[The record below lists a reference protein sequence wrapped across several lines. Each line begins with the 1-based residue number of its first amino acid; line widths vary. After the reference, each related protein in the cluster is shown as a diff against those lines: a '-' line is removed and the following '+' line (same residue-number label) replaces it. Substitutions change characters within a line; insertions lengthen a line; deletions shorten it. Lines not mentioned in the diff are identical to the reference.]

1 MSDKYIEQIAKELND
16 RYEWMKD
23 PISIVADTNVTLDD
37 LIENSED
44 VYDVIVDIHLIN
56 GDIVTIKNECLRSFE
71 WKRYMG
77 AEIEL
82 DSGHGNIMANI
93 YTYVPVYHSIS
104 IPISSIC
111 LIDSYSKYIDWKEY
125 KRIKEIKQKME
136 NKELTLNEYQ
146 KAAMNT
152 CMPSCENFSYMTLNL
167 MGELGEFTSKIGKL
181 IRKGKAHIENSKLVF
196 YDDVTDEEMKA
207 IRAEGGDIAWQL
219 FGLFSVFG
227 WDANS
232 ICQENLD
239 KLASRKD
246 RGKIDGNGDF
256 R

>member
-1 MSDKYIEQIAKELND
+1 MSDKYIEQIVKELND
-16 RYEWMKD
+16 KYEWMKD
-23 PISIVADTNVTLDD
+23 TISIVVDRNITLDD
-37 LIENSED
+37 LIENSDD
-44 VYDVIVDIHLIN
+44 VYEVIVDIHLIN
-56 GDIVTIKNECLRSFE
+56 GDVVTLKNECLRSFE
-71 WKRYMG
+71 RKRYMG

-82 DSGHGNIMANI
+82 DSGPGNIMVNI
-93 YTYVPVYHSIS
+93 YTYGSVYHSIS

-111 LIDSYSKYIDWKEY
+111 WIDSHSEEIDWEAY

-181 IRKGKAHIENSKLVF
+181 IRKGKAYIENSNLVVH
-196 YDDVTDEEMKA
+196 DDVTEEEIKA
-207 IRAEGGDIAWQL
+207 IRAELGDCFWQL
-219 FGLFSVFG
+219 NGICSVLG
-227 WDANS
+227 WNANS

>member
-1 MSDKYIEQIAKELND
+1 
-16 RYEWMKD
+16 
-23 PISIVADTNVTLDD
+23 
-37 LIENSED
+37 
-44 VYDVIVDIHLIN
+44 
-56 GDIVTIKNECLRSFE
+56 
-71 WKRYMG
+71 
-77 AEIEL
+77 
-82 DSGHGNIMANI
+82 
-93 YTYVPVYHSIS
+93 
-104 IPISSIC
+104 
-111 LIDSYSKYIDWKEY
+111 
-125 KRIKEIKQKME
+125 ME

-146 KAAMNT
+146 KAAMTT

-196 YDDVTDEEMKA
+196 HDDVTDEEMKA

-239 KLASRKD
+239 KLASRKE
-246 RGKIDGNGDF
+246 RGKIDGSGDF